1 MISKNFKD
9 AGSILLSNWKCK
21 YVSLL
26 LVHKQLS
33 LDIIRSANEESDGT
47 TSGFVK
53 RKARIEDQLKVI
65 EKANGI
71 NRRWKLTDPCARHS
85 VGVVEKQIRDDVI
98 MKLRSLAFDRWF
110 LLSLKQKYSTG
121 QKIAKVLSRNIDS
134 KVANIRKVISSYN
147 SRIAFKL
154 RLTDF
159 EQIRYTNAIDLQD
172 MLYRDLPNL
181 EGNDIPADMK
191 RKVVELHTA
200 NKRAKEEVN
209 LCEQDM
215 RNIIEYILNERQN
228 ILSSIKTHECRAPS
242 KFEIGAVSILTGK
255 SSMLKKLLLHFR
267 DSFVAVGV
275 LKDTEYIIES
285 SQEKDDNGDSVVP
298 NFIDMDE
305 ILDDEI
311 PPNETNYLS
320 CTDSDDFNEDLDFSL
335 HLSEDSD

>member
-1 MISKNFKD
+1 
-9 AGSILLSNWKCK
+9 
-21 YVSLL
+21 
-26 LVHKQLS
+26 
-33 LDIIRSANEESDGT
+33 
-47 TSGFVK
+47 
-53 RKARIEDQLKVI
+53 
-65 EKANGI
+65 
-71 NRRWKLTDPCARHS
+71 
-85 VGVVEKQIRDDVI
+85 
-98 MKLRSLAFDRWF
+98 
-110 LLSLKQKYSTG
+110 
-121 QKIAKVLSRNIDS
+121 
-134 KVANIRKVISSYN
+134 
-147 SRIAFKL
+147 
-154 RLTDF
+154 
-159 EQIRYTNAIDLQD
+159 